1 MFKFLEKLTNRNT
14 LYYPGCMTKYV
25 LKDKEEQYKRIL
37 ERIGVDFIMLK
48 NEELCCGSPVLNAGY
63 KEDFEDIKRKN
74 LEKFKKYGVRKIIT
88 NCPACCNMFKKEYGL
103 EAEHI
108 SQVVLRNI
116 DKLRDNKNK
125 NDNPNK
131 GTDEEVNKENFNQ
144 EIMIEEITYHDSCH
158 LGRHA
163 KIYEEPRKILNSL
176 GIGVIEFDENRE
188 RSVCCGAGGGFK
200 NNLPNLA
207 NDVAKQVL
215 KKVKTE
221 KLITCCPMCYQHFK
235 DNSGKIKIVEFGD
248 VLI

>member
-63 KEDFEDIKRKN
+63 KEDFEELKRKN
-74 LEKFKKYGVRKIIT
+74 LEKFKKYGVRRIIT
-88 NCPACCNMFKKEYGL
+88 NCPACCNIFKKEYGL

-108 SQVVLRNI
+108 SQVVLKNI
-116 DKLRDNKNK
+116 DKIRDNNK
-125 NDNPNK
+125 IKSNNPN
-131 GTDEEVNKENFNQ
+131 EEINESKINE
-144 EIMIEEITYHDSCH
+144 EIMTEEITYHDSCH
-158 LGRHA
+158 LGRHG
-163 KIYEEPRKILNSL
+163 KIYEEPRGVLKNL
-176 GIGVIEFDENRE
+176 GIDVKEFDENRE

-207 NDVAKQVL
+207 NDVAKDVL

-235 DNSGKIKIVEFGD
+235 DNSGKIKVVEFGD
-248 VLI
+248 VLV